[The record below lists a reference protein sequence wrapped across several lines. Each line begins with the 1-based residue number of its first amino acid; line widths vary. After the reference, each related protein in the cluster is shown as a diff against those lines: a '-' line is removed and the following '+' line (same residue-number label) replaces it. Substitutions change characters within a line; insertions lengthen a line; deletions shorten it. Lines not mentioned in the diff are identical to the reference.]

1 MCGSHYE
8 KFRRAGNVPRTA
20 KSPKLSIE
28 KKMEFGAVRSAN
40 GCLLWRA
47 ENGADYGILTF
58 RGRRE
63 YTHRIAYQLAN
74 GPIPSGAHV
83 RHLCNATR
91 CINPEHL
98 ALGTPQDN
106 MDDKVRSNRQQHG
119 EKCYNAVLTDAV
131 VLTARALYAEG
142 ASVAELAAQANVHQ
156 RTMLDAIKGTTW
168 KHLTEGHQNG
178 ED

>member
-1 MCGSHYE
+1 
-8 KFRRAGNVPRTA
+8 
-20 KSPKLSIE
+20 
-28 KKMEFGAVRSAN
+28 
-40 GCLLWRA
+40 
-47 ENGADYGILTF
+47 
-58 RGRRE
+58 
-63 YTHRIAYQLAN
+63 
-74 GPIPSGAHV
+74 
-83 RHLCNATR
+83 
-91 CINPEHL
+91 
-98 ALGTPQDN
+98 